1 MIKNMNFQAALVCG
15 LLSIDVCNVR
25 GMVTSSSSIEQRQQQ
40 IYCDFY
46 REIEIKTYDDFP
58 LRSTP
63 NEIVKDDRLAKKFK
77 ECSELRNY
85 IGEQHLSQ
93 YIFESAC
100 GNAKVLLAVSILLNT
115 DAQYHRF
122 KLMVSQIF

>member
-1 MIKNMNFQAALVCG
+1 M
-15 LLSIDVCNVR
+15 
-25 GMVTSSSSIEQRQQQ
+25 
-40 IYCDFY
+40 
-46 REIEIKTYDDFP
+46 
-58 LRSTP
+58 
-63 NEIVKDDRLAKKFK
+63 AKKFK

-122 KLMVSQIF
+122 NITEKLISKICRKINEQREYLRQHDQSSENCVRDILDKQDAAIEELKRFIH